1 MERDIQARLC
11 VAAERMGTGML
22 RTGAALE
29 RIAAAMEKQAEP
41 RGPFVLEPTTFEK
54 TMTANGKST

>member
-11 VAAERMGTGML
+11 LAAERMGTGLL

-29 RIAAAMEKQAEP
+29 RIAAALEKQQA
-41 RGPFVLEPTTFEK
+41 EK
-54 TMTANGKST
+54 TAPARGSS